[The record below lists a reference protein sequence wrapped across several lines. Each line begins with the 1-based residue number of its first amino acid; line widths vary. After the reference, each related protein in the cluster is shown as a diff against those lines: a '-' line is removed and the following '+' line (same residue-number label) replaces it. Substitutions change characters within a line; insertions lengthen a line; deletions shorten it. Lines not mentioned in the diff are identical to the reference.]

1 MSFFLFRGNTNSSL
15 RFRSTVLGCLAIV
28 GLTSFCSRPLTFV
41 FHCGGCSIQ
50 HCKCYKESPS
60 FIWMR
65 CLRHAVFEFHGTRLC
80 DQVSDLTLRSRLS
93 SLVAIRLLSMVT
105 QHSIKITEYLV
116 FIKGYR
122 SQNQINRS
130 IEYCCAIPSPF
141 SKCLNSLVL
150 PYGLRW
156 ESMIEGCTRH
166 ENKSNFVS
174 DNTMRNVES
183 WMRFLQ
189 PTTP

>member
-1 MSFFLFRGNTNSSL
+1 MLVGHRGLGDQVLHPGYERCQDPEGENPAVFMSFFLFRGNTNSSL

-60 FIWMR
+60 FIWMQ

-105 QHSIKITEYLV
+105 QHSMKTTEY
-116 FIKGYR
+116 
-122 SQNQINRS
+122 
-130 IEYCCAIPSPF
+130 
-141 SKCLNSLVL
+141 
-150 PYGLRW
+150 
-156 ESMIEGCTRH
+156 
-166 ENKSNFVS
+166 
-174 DNTMRNVES
+174 
-183 WMRFLQ
+183 
-189 PTTP
+189 

>member
-1 MSFFLFRGNTNSSL
+1 MLHPALQVLQRVTLFHL
-15 RFRSTVLGCLAIV
+15 D
-28 GLTSFCSRPLTFV
+28 
-41 FHCGGCSIQ
+41 
-50 HCKCYKESPS
+50 
-60 FIWMR
+60 
-65 CLRHAVFEFHGTRLC
+65 AVFETCSFRIPWYQAMRPG
-80 DQVSDLTLRSRLS
+80 VRSHTEIKAEFSRCHTVALDGDTALYKNYRILS
-93 SLVAIRLLSMVT
+93 IHQGLSLA
-105 QHSIKITEYLV
+105 
-116 FIKGYR
+116 
-122 SQNQINRS
+122 NQINRS
-130 IEYCCAIPSPF
+130 IEYCCAIPSLF